1 MKILLLAGGWSSE
14 REVSL
19 NGARE
24 IEKAL
29 RRMGHQTRLLDPL
42 TDLSELATNAVD
54 QDFIFIN
61 MHGSPGEDG
70 LIQAMIEKIP
80 APYNGSDSAASLI
93 ALNKFVTKI
102 YYRKAG
108 LRVCPEAFITFA
120 QKEKAKPAFSYPV
133 IMKGNVSGSSA
144 DLFRI
149 ESETELEKVLASSV
163 RGGRDEFIVEPMIDG
178 TDVTCPVFG
187 NVGQRA
193 QAMPTIL
200 IKPASGGIFDYHA
213 KYSDGGA
220 DEICPAP
227 LDEKLTRE
235 IQKMAATAHE
245 ALGLSG
251 FSRSDFMVDREGTPF
266 ILETNTLP
274 GMTPNSLLPKSAK
287 AIGMTFED
295 LLEKILNLGLEKFDS
310 VHKR

>member
-14 REVSL
+14 RDVSL

-29 RRMGHQTRLLDPL
+29 RRMGHQTSLLDPL
-42 TDLSELATNAVD
+42 SDLAKLAGGAGD
-54 QDFIFIN
+54 MDFIFIN

-108 LRVCPEAFITFA
+108 LRVCPEAFITYT
-120 QKEKAKPAFSYPV
+120 QREKTKPAISFPA

-149 ESETELEKVLASSV
+149 ETEAELEKAVNASV

-178 TDVTCPVFG
+178 MDVTCPVFG
-187 NVGQRA
+187 NVGQRPEP
-193 QAMPTIL
+193 MPAIL
-200 IKPASGGIFDYHA
+200 IRPASGGIFDYHA

-227 LDEKLTRE
+227 LDENLTWE

-245 ALGLSG
+245 VLGLSG

-295 LLEKILNLGLEKFDS
+295 LLEKIINLGLEKFDS
-310 VHKR
+310 IHKR